1 VSGPIASVDAAP
13 SAADPGAS
21 APSLHAQ
28 SNADALPR
36 RGGTAWRSV
45 LRTRSVMIG
54 GSVILA
60 VLLLAL
66 FAPLVAPFSPD
77 QIGVGRR
84 LSPPSAAHLLG
95 TDEFGRD
102 ILSRVLFGARFTL
115 YIGVVAVGIG
125 LACGVVIGA
134 VAAYAGGWLGGLLM
148 RTVDLLYTFPDVLIA
163 LGLVAFLGPNL
174 TNAMIAVGI
183 NAIPYYARV
192 TFGVVLSERQKPYV
206 DSAQVVGASHARVI
220 VQHLLPN
227 VLPPMI
233 VVASLGFSAA
243 VLSAAALSFLGLGA
257 QPPTPEWGLM
267 LSTGRNYITRA
278 PWLVIGPG
286 IAIFVTVM
294 AFNVFGDGVRDLL
307 DPRQR
312 QRTL

>member
-1 VSGPIASVDAAP
+1 M
-13 SAADPGAS
+13 S
-21 APSLHAQ
+21 APATSAPLLPAVAQ
-28 SNADALPR
+28 PAARR
-36 RGGTAWRSV
+36 RGARVRGILRSRSV
-45 LRTRSVMIG
+45 VIG

-60 VLLLAL
+60 VVILAVL
-66 FAPLVAPFSPD
+66 APYIAPFSPE
-77 QIGVGRR
+77 QIGAGRR
-84 LSPPSAAHLLG
+84 LSPPGAAHWLG

-102 ILSRVLFGARFTL
+102 IFSRILFGARLTL

-125 LACGVVIGA
+125 LACGVAIGA

-148 RTVDLLYTFPDVLIA
+148 RAIDLLYTFPDVLIA

-183 NAIPYYARV
+183 SAIPYYARV
-192 TFGVVLSERQKPYV
+192 TYGVVLAERQKPYV
-206 DSAQVVGASHARVI
+206 DAAQVVGAGHLRVI
-220 VQHLLPN
+220 VRHLLPN

-257 QPPTPEWGLM
+257 QPPTSEWGLM

-278 PWLVIGPG
+278 PWLLFGPG
-286 IAIFVTVM
+286 VAIFVTVM

>member
-1 VSGPIASVDAAP
+1 MSGLATTSAPIAS
-13 SAADPGAS
+13 
-21 APSLHAQ
+21 
-28 SNADALPR
+28 PR
-36 RGGTAWRSV
+36 RRSGV
-45 LRTRSVMIG
+45 LRRALRTRSVLIG
-54 GSVILA
+54 GAVILA
-60 VLLLAL
+60 IVLLAAA
-66 FAPLVAPFSPD
+66 APLLAPFNPD
-77 QIGVGRR
+77 QLATGRR
-84 LSPPSAAHLLG
+84 LSYPSAAHLLG

-102 ILSRVLFGARFTL
+102 IYSRLLYGARLTL

-125 LACGVVIGA
+125 LVSGVTIGA
-134 VAAYAGGWLGGLLM
+134 ISAYAGGWLGGLLM
-148 RTVDLLYTFPDVLIA
+148 RAIDLLYTFPDILIA

-183 NAIPYYARV
+183 SAIPYYARV
-192 TFGVVLSERQKPYV
+192 TYGVVLSERQKTYV
-206 DSAQVVGASHARVI
+206 DAAQVVGAGHARVI
-220 VQHLLPN
+220 LRHLLPN

-257 QPPTPEWGLM
+257 QPPAAEWGLM

-278 PWLVIGPG
+278 PWLVIAPG

-294 AFNVFGDGVRDLL
+294 AFNMLGDGVRDLL

-312 QRTL
+312 QRML

>member
-1 VSGPIASVDAAP
+1 MTDAATL
-13 SAADPGAS
+13 AT
-21 APSLHAQ
+21 
-28 SNADALPR
+28 ALPVRSRAR
-36 RGGTAWRSV
+36 RRVSFRAVFGIT
-45 LRTRSVMIG
+45 
-54 GSVILA
+54 
-60 VLLLAL
+60 VLLAMGGAAMLAPQL
-66 FAPLVAPFSPD
+66 APWDPARQMLLK
-77 QIGVGRR
+77 R
-84 LSPPSAAHLLG
+84 LRPPAWEARGLREHPLG
-95 TDEFGRD
+95 TDHLGRD
-102 ILSRVLFGARFTL
+102 ILSRILFGARLTL

-125 LACGVVIGA
+125 LTCGVAIGA

-148 RTVDLLYTFPDVLIA
+148 RTIDLLYTFPDVLIA
-163 LGLVAFLGPNL
+163 LGLVAFLGPSL

-183 NAIPYYARV
+183 SAIPYYARV
-192 TFGVVLSERQKPYV
+192 TYGVVLSERQKPYV
-206 DSAQVVGASHARVI
+206 DAAQVVGAGHLRVI
-220 VQHLLPN
+220 VRHLLPN

-257 QPPTPEWGLM
+257 QPPTSEWGLM

-278 PWLVIGPG
+278 PWMLIEPG
-286 IAIFVTVM
+286 LAIFVTVM